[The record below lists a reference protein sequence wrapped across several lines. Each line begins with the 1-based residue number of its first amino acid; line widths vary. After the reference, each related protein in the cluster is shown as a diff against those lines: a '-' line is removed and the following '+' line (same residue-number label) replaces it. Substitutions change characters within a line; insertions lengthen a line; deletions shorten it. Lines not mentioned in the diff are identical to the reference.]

1 LSEAHSD
8 AHIIIDDLE
17 ARVKS
22 AEACS
27 IDVAADGKKRLMD
40 FEDGVVRKLEELRS
54 LYANSV
60 QPSVACARKRLR
72 RNPRLEIT
80 SAGCR
85 KRYLVSLTCSVV

>member
-1 LSEAHSD
+1 
-8 AHIIIDDLE
+8 
-17 ARVKS
+17 
-22 AEACS
+22 
-27 IDVAADGKKRLMD
+27 MD

-72 RNPRLEIT
+72 RNPWLEIT

-85 KRYLVSLTCSVV
+85 KRYLEEAVDAEVARIVREKQSVSGAFEDTDVVRDGASEDVDDGERVDM